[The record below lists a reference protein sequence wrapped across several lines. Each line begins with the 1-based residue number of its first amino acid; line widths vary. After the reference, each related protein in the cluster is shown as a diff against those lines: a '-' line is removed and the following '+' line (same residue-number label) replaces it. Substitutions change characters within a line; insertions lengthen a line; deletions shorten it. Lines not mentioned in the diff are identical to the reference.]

1 MYRILEDFTDKY
13 DPSIKYKADEVHK
26 FTKKRVKEILSVGNL
41 IEEVTED
48 TEVITITKVE
58 EVTEVE

>member
-13 DPSIKYKADEVHK
+13 DSTIKYKIGEEHK
-26 FTKKRVKEILSVGNL
+26 FTKKRAKEILSVGNL
-41 IEEVTED
+41 IEEITED